1 MKSLSFAFL
10 ITENCNKTNEPILNT
25 ILGLSYSTF
34 QQLMGPFSQTPM
46 INPIDRLYSMQNS
59 YFRPEEL
66 AYSEPGGGSNGDR
79 GGGNIVAG
87 VGVNGMGSLVNK
99 DLNDN

>member
-1 MKSLSFAFL
+1 M
-10 ITENCNKTNEPILNT
+10 
-25 ILGLSYSTF
+25 GLSYSTF

-66 AYSEPGGGSNGDR
+66 AYSDAGGG
-79 GGGNIVAG
+79 GGGGGG
-87 VGVNGMGSLVNK
+87 VGGMGSLINK
-99 DLNDN
+99 DINDN